1 MDSMS
6 RRSFRYSSMSAAIV
20 ANRYLKVAHKPIME
34 REGLNA
40 RAVAEGNAAM
50 LYKID
55 AEENNSKFYEMLIV
69 QESNTVVLKR
79 RWGALTD
86 TGQTGRVAEKLEF
99 FPNFASAQ
107 AGLAKI
113 YRDKTSK
120 GYRDAFNRKMHVSPM
135 DGKPLAMGQYP
146 VGLTR
151 KPGFGWGTQSAT
163 RCIPSLRTLQEKIEG
178 TLNDLSENSD
188 LTQILDG
195 LVDASKIINGLMRNP
210 EALDADT
217 NQSMGDILA
226 AKMGPSIKRIRALQG
241 VPMSRIKPDLALLR
255 SELVATRNYIVKQL
269 AYCG

>member
-20 ANRYLKVAHKPIME
+20 ANRYLKLAHKPIME
-34 REGLNA
+34 REGLTPA
-40 RAVAEGNAAM
+40 AVREGNAAM

-55 AEENNSKFYEMLIV
+55 AEENNSKFYEMLIIP
-69 QESNTVVLKR
+69 ESNTFVLKR

-86 TGQTGRVAEKLEF
+86 TGQTGRIAEKLEF
-99 FPNFASAQ
+99 FPNAAAAQ
-107 AGLAKI
+107 SGLAKI
-113 YRDKTSK
+113 YRDKTGK

-163 RCIPSLRTLQEKIEG
+163 KCIPSLRTLQEKIDG

-255 SELVATRNYIVKQL
+255 SELVATRNYISKQL